1 MLIYSILSSSHLIS
15 HHENTYRHKH
25 FLKKICHFHFLIACS
40 FFSTWVLD
48 NGVQCLLKKH
58 SQWAPMTCKFNTQ
71 RYSDSFHKTVFL
83 WHFWLCPL
91 LSFSYCFYFSVSLT
105 GLSSFWFSRTTVT
118 LFVKHFTHY
127 IVFTYITS
135 FVFKETQVSNLPRI
149 ILSGWDG
156 WMASLTKRT
165 WVWVDSG
172 SWWWTGRPGVL
183 QSMGSQSR
191 TQLSD

>member
-1 MLIYSILSSSHLIS
+1 
-15 HHENTYRHKH
+15 
-25 FLKKICHFHFLIACS
+25 
-40 FFSTWVLD
+40 
-48 NGVQCLLKKH
+48 
-58 SQWAPMTCKFNTQ
+58 MTCKFNTQ
-71 RYSDSFHKTVFL
+71 RYSHSFHRTVLL

-105 GLSSFWFSRTTVT
+105 GLSSFWFSRVTVT

-135 FVFKETQVSNLPRI
+135 FVFKETQVSNLSRI

-156 WMASLTKRT
+156 WMASLTKR

-183 QSMGSQSR
+183 QSMGSQRVGHDWMTKVSDTEWSR
-191 TQLSD
+191 SCSSTLLLPVFSVNVNYLPLWLLGSPLWRCL